1 MSDEEI
7 VALAG
12 NPNVGKSTLF
22 NTLTGMKQHT
32 GNWAGKTVMTAS
44 GYCESDIQRYRLVDL
59 PGTYSLMPHSQ
70 EEIVARDFLYFGNS
84 HAVLVVCDA
93 TSLERNLN
101 LVLQTMEIV
110 PRVVVCVNLMD
121 EAERK
126 HIHIDI
132 KALENAL
139 GVPVVATIA
148 RNKKSAKA
156 VLEALDRSK
165 EKIGHVEI
173 DYPPLLE
180 EAAVA
185 VEKILKKYP
194 LPLPSKAS
202 ALRLLDEDEAF
213 ADKVRLMLD
222 EAAWKTLEKTLAQ
235 EKQWMKENGL
245 GNVSDI
251 VAKTHIDTSAKIYQE
266 AVTKKGASSNL
277 DQRIDLL
284 LTGKYCAYPMMLL
297 LFGLIFWITA
307 KGANY
312 PSQWVS
318 TVFFAMEKPLYALCR
333 LLSLPPFWQGFFV
346 EGIYRTLTWVVS
358 VMLPPM
364 AIFFPLFTIL
374 EDAGYLPRIAY
385 NLDHPLSRCHAC
397 GKQALTMC
405 MGFGCN
411 AAGIV
416 GCRIID
422 SPRERLLAMLTNAFV
437 PCNGRFPLLIT
448 MIGMFL
454 AVGGFSSA
462 LFLTGTIV
470 LAVAATF
477 GATYVLSRT
486 VLRGTPSAYTLELPP
501 YRRPQWGKIIVR
513 SVFDRTLF
521 VLARA
526 AAVAAPAGA
535 LIYLM
540 ANIMVGEETLLHH
553 MANLLDP
560 FSRFMGMDGVILLAF
575 ILAFPANEIVL
586 PLVVMGYMAGSSLSP
601 EVSFESMHQLLL
613 AHGWDWTTAV
623 SVILFSLMH
632 WPCST
637 TILTLKKESGSWGWT
652 ALGFA
657 LPTCMGVLICTIFHA
672 IVGILFL

>member
-1 MSDEEI
+1 MKNERI
-7 VALAG
+7 VAFAG

-22 NTLTGMKQHT
+22 NALTGMNQHT

-44 GYCESDIQRYRLVDL
+44 GYCESDLQRYNLVDL
-59 PGTYSLMPHSQ
+59 PGTYSLMPHSE

-84 HAVLVVCDA
+84 DTVLVVCDA

-101 LVLQTMEIV
+101 LVLQTMEIA
-110 PRVVVCVNLMD
+110 PHVVVCVNLMD
-121 EAERK
+121 EARRK

-132 KALENAL
+132 KALEKAL
-139 GVPVVATIA
+139 GVPVVATVA
-148 RNKKSAKA
+148 RDKKSAKT
-156 VLEALDRSK
+156 VLKALDIAHRQT
-165 EKIGHVEI
+165 EHFELT
-173 DYPPLLE
+173 YPPQLE
-180 EAAVA
+180 EAAAA
-185 VEKILKKYP
+185 VEKVLKQYH
-194 LPLPSKAS
+194 LTLPSKAA
-202 ALRLLDEDEAF
+202 ALRLLDEDNAF
-213 ADKVRLMLD
+213 ADKVRSMLD
-222 EAAWKTLEKTLAQ
+222 ETGWEALSAILEQ
-235 EKQWMKENGL
+235 EKKRVRESGL
-245 GNVSDI
+245 NHISDTI
-251 VAKTHIDTSAKIYQE
+251 AKTHIE
-266 AVTKKGASSNL
+266 ASGELYHRVVTKRDASS
-277 DQRIDLL
+277 DVDRKIDSV
-284 LTGKYCAYPMMLL
+284 LTGKRYAYPMMLL
-297 LFGLIFWITA
+297 LLAFIFWITA

-312 PSQWVS
+312 FSDWIFDG
-318 TVFFAMEKPLYALCR
+318 FFAMEKPLYALCR
-333 LLSLPPFWQGFFV
+333 LVSLPPFWQGFLV
-346 EGIYRTLTWVVS
+346 EGMYRTLTWIIS

-385 NLDHPLSRCHAC
+385 NLDHAFSRCRAC

-411 AAGIV
+411 ATGIV

-422 SPRERLLAMLTNAFV
+422 SPRERLLAMLTNTLI

-454 AVGGFSSA
+454 AAGGFSSA

-470 LAVAATF
+470 LAVASTF
-477 GATYVLSRT
+477 AATYVLSRT

-526 AAVAAPAGA
+526 IAVAAPAGA
-535 LIYLM
+535 LIYLL
-540 ANIMVGEETLLHH
+540 ANITVGEGTLLQY
-553 MANLLDP
+553 MAALLDP
-560 FSRFMGMDGVILLAF
+560 FSRLMGMDGVILLAF

-586 PLVVMGYMAGSSLSP
+586 PLVMMGYMAGSSLSP
-601 EVSFESMHQLLL
+601 DVSLETMRELFLS
-613 AHGWDWTTAV
+613 HGWDWTTAV

-657 LPTCMGVLICTIFHA
+657 LPTCMGVLACMIFHA
-672 IVGILFL
+672 IVSILF